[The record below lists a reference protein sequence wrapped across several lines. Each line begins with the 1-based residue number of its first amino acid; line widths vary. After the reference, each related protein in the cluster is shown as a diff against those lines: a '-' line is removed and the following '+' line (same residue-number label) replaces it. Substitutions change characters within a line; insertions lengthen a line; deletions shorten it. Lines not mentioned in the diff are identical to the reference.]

1 MAKKDEDDPADD
13 DAVYVGVKIDKGTHD
28 AFMRACFE
36 VYGPREGRAAP
47 VLRLLI
53 RSWTQNPKKIKEVT
67 T

>member
-1 MAKKDEDDPADD
+1 MAKNDEDDEPTDD
-13 DAVYVGVKIDKGTHD
+13 GVYVGCKIDKATHD